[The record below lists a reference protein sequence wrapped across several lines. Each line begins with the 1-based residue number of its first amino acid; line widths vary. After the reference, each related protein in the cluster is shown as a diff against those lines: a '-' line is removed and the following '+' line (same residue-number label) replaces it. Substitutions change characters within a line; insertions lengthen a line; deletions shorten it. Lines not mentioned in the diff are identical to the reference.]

1 MLSRCSVQRMCTS
14 ALCQLVALRVRYDL
28 GLIGG
33 AMLDI
38 EEEFN
43 TSENDAAAVVGSAK
57 AGAVL
62 GTFFGGAY
70 MYRYGRLKAIAVDSV
85 FFVVGPVI
93 MAVAQSV
100 AALVLGRFV
109 IGLGVG
115 TSAVVVPAYLGEMA
129 PPSIRGAVIIMYE
142 IMLCIGMM
150 SSTLVDAALQV
161 RPTLALL
168 LAH

>member
-1 MLSRCSVQRMCTS
+1 M
-14 ALCQLVALRVRYDL
+14 

-33 AMLDI
+33 AILDI
-38 EEEFN
+38 EEDLN
-43 TSENDAAAVVGSAK
+43 TTDNDVAAIVGSAK

-70 MYRYGRLKAIAVDSV
+70 MYRYGRLKAIAVNSI
-85 FFVVGPVI
+85 FFIVGPLV
-93 MAVAQSV
+93 MAFAQSV
-100 AALVLGRFV
+100 SALVLGRFV

-150 SSTLVDAALQV
+150 SSTLVDASMQV
-161 RPTLALL
+161 RLFRALSPSSYTVPKQL
-168 LAH
+168 LSQSHSP